1 MLTAKP
7 FVTQLEAVV
16 LMLGIPMVEAVTT
29 STKQTIDGPK
39 DVEGITCFMM
49 VFACARLME
58 AVKMVGIPF
67 VTSSFTTLK
76 IHIISSEL
84 LML

>member
-7 FVTQLEAVV
+7 FVTQLEAAV
-16 LMLGIPMVEAVTT
+16 LMPGIPMAAAATT

-49 VFACARLME
+49 VFACAQLME
-58 AVKMVGIPF
+58 AMKMVGILF
-67 VTSSFTTLK
+67 VASSSSTLK
-76 IHIISSEL
+76 IHIIFSGL
-84 LML
+84 LTL